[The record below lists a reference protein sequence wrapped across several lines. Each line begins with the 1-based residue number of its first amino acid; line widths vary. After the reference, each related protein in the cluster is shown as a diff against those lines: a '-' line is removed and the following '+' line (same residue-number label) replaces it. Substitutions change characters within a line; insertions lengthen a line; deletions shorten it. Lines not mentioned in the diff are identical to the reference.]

1 MAAAIDAYKAVSP
14 TSADKGSRNDP
25 ETVAWQARG
34 GSQPQAGR
42 CNQAMPAGRA
52 SAVRTTPRW
61 GYARQRGGP
70 RDGRGPST
78 DPRWPGISAGCQP
91 ACLERRHHG
100 HRAGRHKCG
109 LVCPGGWTPGGLRR
123 SDALA
128 AVAYSVVGALVVSR
142 RPDNPPLC
150 RGPDRLE
157 SVDGPLRSQQR
168 AWRLLENRHGWSRGV
183 NSF

>member
-1 MAAAIDAYKAVSP
+1 MHDSGEGHVTAGGQAPTHGGPVS
-14 TSADKGSRNDP
+14 
-25 ETVAWQARG
+25 ARG
-34 GSQPQAGR
+34 VSRLAWSGAITAIVLVATSVALFVQGAGR
-42 CNQAMPAGRA
+42 LEDF
-52 SAVRTTPRW
+52 
-61 GYARQRGGP
+61 GGP
-70 RDGRGPST
+70 
-78 DPRWPGISAGCQP
+78 
-91 ACLERRHHG
+91 
-100 HRAGRHKCG
+100 
-109 LVCPGGWTPGGLRR
+109 
-123 SDALA
+123 DALA